1 VKIGYREMTNGR
13 KAESTDKRVVEFIYP
28 GVWAG
33 Q

>member
-1 VKIGYREMTNGR
+1 MKFGYSGMTNGR

-28 GVWAG
+28 DVWAG